1 MSLLDRLERFPE
13 SMISP
18 PVEGL
23 DFEDAAT
30 ATEAMPTQQTYIGRE
45 GSVRATP
52 IDYSK
57 KLPEDLAYIGRGD
70 VKAAYDQGGRDYVA
84 KIAQA
89 VVAVAIEAGVDIQS
103 IVDNAMVTQ
112 KEQG

>member
-1 MSLLDRLERFPE
+1 MSIIEKLEGFSE
-13 SMISP
+13 SMVSP

-23 DFEDAAT
+23 DLAVAENDLV
-30 ATEAMPTQQTYIGRE
+30 ELPSQQTYIGRE
-45 GSVRATP
+45 GSVRNTP

-70 VKAAYDQGGRDYVA
+70 VTAAYDQGGRDYVT

-103 IVDNAMVTQ
+103 IVDNAMILQ
-112 KEQG
+112 KERR